1 MRTNDGSIFFRKAGS
16 LPNLCK
22 GGSNNPKE
30 DAQMKKRLIVA
41 VAMLTL
47 GLFATASLADT
58 KKGGKIDGKKEFEE
72 HCAVCHKDGGNMITP
87 TKTLSK
93 KDRAANGV
101 KSARDI
107 IKLIR
112 KPGAGM
118 TAFDIKTISDKEA
131 KAIAEYILK
140 TFK

>member
-1 MRTNDGSIFFRKAGS
+1 
-16 LPNLCK
+16 
-22 GGSNNPKE
+22 
-30 DAQMKKRLIVA
+30 MKKRTVA
-41 VAMLTL
+41 TVAILTL
-47 GLFATASLADT
+47 GLFATTAFADT

-72 HCAVCHKDGGNMITP
+72 HCVVCHKDGGNMINQ

-93 KDRAANGV
+93 KDRDANGV
-101 KSARDI
+101 KNAKDI

-118 TAFDIKTISDKEA
+118 TTFDSKTISDKEA
-131 KAIAEYILK
+131 KAIADFILK